1 MRQHELA
8 PPKGAKHARKRVGR
22 GNGNGH
28 GTYSGKGMKGQKARS
43 GPGINRYFEG
53 GQLPLSK
60 RLPRK
65 RGFTSLFRVEY
76 ETVNLHS
83 LNRFA
88 PETQVTPELLHQ
100 TGLVRSSKKPV
111 KVLGSGE
118 LTYPLVVKAHRF
130 SQSAKDSILAAGGQV
145 EEIGAEV
152 R

>member
-8 PPKGAKHARKRVGR
+8 PPKGAKHARKRMGR
-22 GNGNGH
+22 GDGSGH

-60 RLPRK
+60 RLPQK

-76 ETVNLHS
+76 ETVNLRS

-88 PETQVTPELLHQ
+88 PGTQVTPELLHQ

-111 KVLGSGE
+111 KVLGTGE
-118 LTYPLVVKAHRF
+118 LTHPLVVKAHSF
-130 SQSAKDSILAAGGQV
+130 SQSAKDNILAAGGQV

-152 R
+152 Q